1 MCLYIFNLKSKL
13 FSFYTWL
20 GSNFKMASKHDIGWE
35 HAEPVGGSR
44 RTTKCKYC
52 GKVIHGGITRLKQH
66 IAHISGQVE

>member
-35 HAEPVGGSR
+35 HTEPVDGSK
-44 RTTKCKYC
+44 RTTKYKYC
-52 GKVIHGGITRLKQH
+52 
-66 IAHISGQVE
+66 